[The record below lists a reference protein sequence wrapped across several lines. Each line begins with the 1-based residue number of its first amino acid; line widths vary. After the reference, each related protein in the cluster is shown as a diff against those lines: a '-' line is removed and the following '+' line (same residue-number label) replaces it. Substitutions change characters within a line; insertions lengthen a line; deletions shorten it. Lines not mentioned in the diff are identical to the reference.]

1 MVSAGEKTV
10 NADWTTA
17 TPKPNLQHVI
27 SKLRRQGAL
36 LRTCGGEGKVRR
48 KKKLKKIN
56 PVNQKTR
63 FPRKR
68 ALRLLRSKDTNPETL
83 FKKRHCN
90 KVDTVVSV
98 WERLHC
104 SLRQGPTRLSATVPA
119 RLVIASENDGMV
131 FISWPFEVL
140 LLAMG
145 LLYLRILCASILR
158 FWLLEH
164 TTATRSGWLGIA
176 TPDDTLRQTALE
188 TN

>member
-1 MVSAGEKTV
+1 MWWGGQGKEEEEVKE
-10 NADWTTA
+10 N
-17 TPKPNLQHVI
+17 KPSKSKNKI
-27 SKLRRQGAL
+27 SK
-36 LRTCGGEGKVRR
+36 
-48 KKKLKKIN
+48 KKGLSDCWGR
-56 PVNQKTR
+56 KTR
-63 FPRKR
+63 ILKPFHW
-68 ALRLLRSKDTNPETL
+68 
-83 FKKRHCN
+83 KRHCN

-131 FISWPFEVL
+131 VISWPFEVL

>member
-1 MVSAGEKTV
+1 MISAGEKTERWL
-10 NADWTTA
+10 NYRHTKAKL
-17 TPKPNLQHVI
+17 PHVI

-56 PVNQKTR
+56 PVNQKN
-63 FPRKR
+63 
-68 ALRLLRSKDTNPETL
+68 RSSKKKGSPTVEVERHESWNPF

-90 KVDTVVSV
+90 KVGTVVSV

-131 FISWPFEVL
+131 VISWAFEVL

>member
-1 MVSAGEKTV
+1 MWWGG
-10 NADWTTA
+10 
-17 TPKPNLQHVI
+17 
-27 SKLRRQGAL
+27 QGK
-36 LRTCGGEGKVRR
+36 EEEEVKEN
-48 KKKLKKIN
+48 K

-83 FKKRHCN
+83 KKRHCN

-104 SLRQGPTRLSATVPA
+104 SLRQGPTRLSATFPA
-119 RLVIASENDGMV
+119 RLVIASENDGMMV
-131 FISWPFEVL
+131 ISWPFEVL

-176 TPDDTLRQTALE
+176 TPDDTLRQTARE